1 MKKNVI
7 FKIIISVFLVGI
19 IFLTFLYS
27 KSQRNPSSNC
37 EGNVQIILIDQ
48 SGKEIKNKTI
58 AFQKDD
64 TFYDLL
70 CQNFEVVAEEG
81 MYGMTIYDI
90 DTIHTDFVNS
100 YIAIYVNDQ
109 YSNVGVSY
117 IELVDNL
124 VVKFVETIL

>member
-19 IFLTFLYS
+19 IVLTFLYS